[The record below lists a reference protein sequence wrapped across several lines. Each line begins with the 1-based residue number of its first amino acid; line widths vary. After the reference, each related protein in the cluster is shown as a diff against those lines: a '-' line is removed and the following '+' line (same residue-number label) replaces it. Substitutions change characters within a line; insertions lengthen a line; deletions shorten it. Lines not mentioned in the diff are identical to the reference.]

1 MAINPSIT
9 GNHMRWI
16 LALILAGAITGVSF
30 VHAAQDPAC
39 LQKASSD
46 RASSIK
52 TAYDDYNKDMRRIID
67 TLTKAEADALKIT
80 DLNQQS
86 MERARINNNYSTD
99 TYQAN
104 QTLQYKLS
112 RSAIDFM
119 TKQSSCG
126 YSDAS
131 GYHGSAPWY
140 GASSYY
146 PYSGYSPYGSYYPSY
161 YYSYP
166 YSYGYNNYQFG
177 YGYTSYGQSYCP
189 QIVLPT
195 VSAGCGIEWSRDD
208 HGCVKAEVSCRNVDT
223 SRVECQCPSYYSPV
237 CGRDARTYTN
247 YCFAQCADVA
257 IQYGGAC
264 AY

>member
-1 MAINPSIT
+1 MAVRPLIT
-9 GNHMRWI
+9 GEHFRWFFALT
-16 LALILAGAITGVSF
+16 LAVAITGVSF
-30 VHAAQDPAC
+30 VHAAPDPAC
-39 LQKASSD
+39 LQKASTD
-46 RASSIK
+46 RASTIK
-52 TAYDDYNKDMRRIID
+52 TAYDDYSKDMRRIID

-86 MERARINNNYSTD
+86 IERSRINNNYSTD

-112 RSAIDFM
+112 RASIDFVS
-119 TKQSSCG
+119 KQTSCG
-126 YSDAS
+126 YGTS

-140 GASSYY
+140 STSSYYGYPSYY
-146 PYSGYSPYGSYYPSY
+146 PYS

-177 YGYTSYGQSYCP
+177 YGYTSYGQAYCP
-189 QIVLPT
+189 QVVLPT
-195 VSAGCGIEWSRDD
+195 VGAGCGIEWSRDD
-208 HGCVKAEVSCRNVDT
+208 RGCVKAEVSCRNVDT
-223 SRVECQCPSYYSPV
+223 RRPECQCPSYYSPV

-247 YCFAQCADVA
+247 YCFAQCADTA